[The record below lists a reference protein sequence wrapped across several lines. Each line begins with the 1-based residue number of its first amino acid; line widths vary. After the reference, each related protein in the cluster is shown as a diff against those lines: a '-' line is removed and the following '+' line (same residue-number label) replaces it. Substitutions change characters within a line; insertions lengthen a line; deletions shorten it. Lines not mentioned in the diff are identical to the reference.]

1 MALSSFRRR
10 YKLVLSERVRHL
22 AARNS
27 KPGGAKFKIWQRQIQ
42 NIAAPTKTGDGVHS
56 DGQKV

>member
-27 KPGGAKFKIWQRQIQ
+27 KSGGAKFKIWWRQIQ
-42 NIAAPTKTGDGVHS
+42 NLAAPNSKYCGAN
-56 DGQKV
+56 